1 MINNIIDL
9 VVQPDFVRNLLAEGI
24 GIFITIVV
32 IDQWFKHRERKK
44 WEKVEREVKDRI
56 VGLLNGLLTTA
67 RAQMKIPFD
76 LPKAK
81 VDEPTEVYIERLN
94 QEINSLFTNLF
105 GDAFA
110 VTARPILW
118 NMGTERWVFLVN
130 QVATI
135 LNGIR
140 TIVGIY
146 GSHLE
151 ADLLHALLE
160 LEDKAESMAV
170 WPRVAPEVFD
180 SPDKGPVIVNQAIEE
195 LRKMVLYVLKVRKM
209 LT

>member
-1 MINNIIDL
+1 MIEYLIDL
-9 VVQPDFVRNLLAEGI
+9 VAHPDLVRNLLAEGI
-24 GIFITIVV
+24 GIFITVIV
-32 IDQWFKHRERKK
+32 IDQWFKCRERKK
-44 WEKVEREVKDRI
+44 WEKVEREVRDRI
-56 VGLLNGLLTTA
+56 AQLLNGLLTTV

-94 QEINSLFTNLF
+94 QAGNSVFTDLF

-110 VTARPILW
+110 VRARPILW
-118 NMGTERWVFLVN
+118 NMGSERWVLLVN
-130 QVATI
+130 ELATI
-135 LNGIR
+135 LKGIQ
-140 TIVGIY
+140 TIIGIY

-160 LEDKAESMAV
+160 LEDKGDSMAV

-180 SPDKGPVIVNQAIEE
+180 SPERGQVIVNLTIEE
-195 LRKMVLYVLKVRKM
+195 LRKMVLHVLKVRKM
-209 LT
+209 LI